1 MNREELE
8 GYLRPLVYTGR
19 RFYAVLLL
27 LLAGAGWLLY
37 SAWLQWEHGHI
48 LTGQGARGAIW
59 GIMVANI
66 VNLIGISHVG
76 IAISAVVRL
85 LNLERYRQFSRIA
98 ELVTLVSLTTAVVN
112 IGLDVGRPDRFI
124 INVVWYGRYQ
134 SPFVWSMTVITA
146 YLVASSVYLY
156 LAMRRD
162 IALCARLV
170 PQRAWLFRILALGYT
185 DTEEERRT
193 HERVLWWLALIILPI
208 MVSVHSVYG
217 LIFGLQAAR
226 PGWYNPLMAPYFVL
240 GAIVS
245 GFSAI
250 ILLAAVLRKAFG
262 WHEIIPDARFRGL
275 GTFLSGITIL
285 YIYFLLSEL
294 LTARYNS
301 PIPELVVS
309 NELVHGR
316 FAWLYWS
323 GLVVG
328 LLLPALALFIQ
339 GRFPHLSSMPLI
351 LGAAALIN
359 ATMWVVRFLIVV
371 PSLEHPLL
379 PYRIATYH
387 PTRFEWGLML
397 STYAFALLFYVI
409 LVKLLPVLELP
420 RVPAEEVVPLLEE
433 IRSPRISMPTGSKRA
448 VLTATI
454 VMGAGL
460 VVFGVLSREHT
471 LPSLFGGPMVA
482 LNTPGPGFVPA
493 SAIWVTG
500 IVILLT
506 IPLQLCVI
514 RAKSA

>member
-1 MNREELE
+1 MDREELE
-8 GYLRPLVYTGR
+8 LYLRPLLYTGK
-19 RFYAVLLL
+19 RFYALLIL
-27 LLAGAGWLLY
+27 LLAGTGWLFY

-85 LNLERYRQFSRIA
+85 LSLERYKLFARIA
-98 ELVTLVSLTTAVVN
+98 ELVTLVALTTAVLN

-124 INVVWYGRYQ
+124 INVVFYGRYQ

-146 YLVASSVYLY
+146 YLVASFIYLY

-170 PQRAWLFRILALGYT
+170 PGRAWFFRLLGLGYT

-193 HERVLWWLALIILPI
+193 HDRVLWWLALIILPI

-217 LIFGLQAAR
+217 YIFGLQAAR

-240 GAIVS
+240 GAVVS

-250 ILLAAVLRKAFG
+250 ILLAAVLRKVFG
-262 WHEIIPDARFRGL
+262 WHELIPDARFRGL
-275 GTFLSGITIL
+275 GTFLSGITAL
-285 YIYFLLSEL
+285 YVYFVLSEL

-301 PIPELVVS
+301 PTAELIVS
-309 NELVHGR
+309 DAVVHGR
-316 FAWLYWS
+316 FAWLYWAGLGA
-323 GLVVG
+323 GLV
-328 LLLPALALFIQ
+328 LPMLVLFVQ
-339 GRFPHLSSMPLI
+339 GRFPRYSSMPII

-359 ATMWVVRFLIVV
+359 VTMWIVRFLIVV

-379 PYRIATYH
+379 PYRVARYH
-387 PTRFEWGLML
+387 PTLFEWGLML
-397 STYAFALLFYVI
+397 STYAFALLLYAV
-409 LVKLLPVLELP
+409 LVKILPVLELP
-420 RVPAEEVVPLLEE
+420 LVPAAEVVPLLEE
-433 IRSPRISMPTGSKRA
+433 LRSPRISVPAWRKRA
-448 VLTATI
+448 LLSFTT

-460 VVFGVLSREHT
+460 VAFGILSREHT
-471 LPSLFGGPMVA
+471 LPSFMGGPVLA
-482 LNTPGPGFVPA
+482 VNTPGPGFVPA
-493 SAIWVTG
+493 SAIWVAG
-500 IVILLT
+500 IVVLLT
-506 IPLQLCVI
+506 IPLQLCVV
-514 RAKSA
+514 RVRHA